1 MHAVGSGA
9 PVEGC
14 NYAGGNMRCP
24 DCGHEDSRVLD
35 SRPVDHGAAIR
46 RRRACEVC
54 GSRFTTYERAVGQ
67 RMVRKRSGRTEA
79 FDVDKLRR
87 GVEAALANRP
97 VAARAVDVLV
107 EDVEAQIQGAVGPVP
122 SEEIGRLV
130 LERLRVLDEVAYLRF
145 ASVYREFR
153 DASDFSQALAELE
166 GQSG

>member
-1 MHAVGSGA
+1 MAEDRA
-9 PVEGC
+9 D
-14 NYAGGNMRCP
+14 YAGGRMRCP

-35 SRPVDHGAAIR
+35 SRPVEHGTAIR

-54 GSRFTTYERAVGQ
+54 GSRFTTYERVIGQ
-67 RMVRKRSGRTEA
+67 RLVRKRSGRTEP
-79 FDVDKLRR
+79 FDAEKLRR

-97 VAARAVDVLV
+97 VPSRAVDILL
-107 EDVEAQIQGAVGPVP
+107 EEVEAEIQVAVGPVP
-122 SEEIGRLV
+122 TEEIGRRV
-130 LERLRVLDEVAYLRF
+130 LDRLRGLDEVAYLRF